1 MNYNLTEKTY
11 DFLNYYSDENY
22 SILSQTLVNSITILV
37 NNYNNLIEIFTNK
50 IENINIENIIREI
63 DNPKKNYSEYE
74 IDVLKTLNTI
84 LVNGEENIA
93 KNFKD
98 IIKNLLI
105 KNREFTFV
113 KFKKLILIFFFICVF
128 FSCTFL
134 FLYIFLYLN
143 LINLRINILK
153 IFTEISEETEEKCM
167 KEVLN
172 YKLLFF
178 KFLKFFNYKPY
189 KVTDMGYIFSKCS
202 TLISLNYLILMLMMK
217 L

>member
-1 MNYNLTEKTY
+1 MILQILIYYSQLNNILSFIVNIRNSLVKKSKFDSELNYNLTEKTY

-93 KNFKD
+93 KNF
-98 IIKNLLI
+98 
-105 KNREFTFV
+105 
-113 KFKKLILIFFFICVF
+113 
-128 FSCTFL
+128 
-134 FLYIFLYLN
+134 
-143 LINLRINILK
+143 
-153 IFTEISEETEEKCM
+153 
-167 KEVLN
+167 
-172 YKLLFF
+172 
-178 KFLKFFNYKPY
+178 
-189 KVTDMGYIFSKCS
+189 
-202 TLISLNYLILMLMMK
+202 
-217 L
+217 

>member
-1 MNYNLTEKTY
+1 LNYNLTEKTY

>member
-1 MNYNLTEKTY
+1 
-11 DFLNYYSDENY
+11 
-22 SILSQTLVNSITILV
+22 
-37 NNYNNLIEIFTNK
+37 
-50 IENINIENIIREI
+50 
-63 DNPKKNYSEYE
+63 
-74 IDVLKTLNTI
+74 
-84 LVNGEENIA
+84 
-93 KNFKD
+93 
-98 IIKNLLI
+98 
-105 KNREFTFV
+105 
-113 KFKKLILIFFFICVF
+113 
-128 FSCTFL
+128 
-134 FLYIFLYLN
+134 LYIFLYLN